1 MVRHT
6 KKDIELHKPVFAM
19 TRTDLS
25 QNETKAYDT
34 LVTAVQMNLITTSMK
49 GKTSGAQDSILN
61 SRQTKHAQAALRNI
75 RLACSGGTSIVPT
88 ISTKFW
94 NETIDLM
101 RITHKVDERKISKVE
116 KFLTRMTTEELSVC
130 GCCGIELQTLFLLPC
145 ACQICTE
152 CMNPSTNQCVSCK
165 KEFDI
170 DDFQRLQPGL
180 DYTWKWNIT
189 EAQKQREETQNMEQ
203 SIRESLIT
211 GQERRPNL
219 WQDNNAGHNADHGE
233 NNNDQGAPR
242 NRLQQQR
249 RRRRNEPHVCIY
261 PDIYG
266 DGRCKICF
274 ETHPCNF
281 MQRHKCDICHN
292 VAEECPKEESKAFY
306 IIEKL
311 LNLWS
316 LYQHRGI
323 DIVTGKEK
331 RPLKVLI
338 FTQFQQVSNLV
349 GDRLIRRFGT
359 ACIAEYWGTTRNAEL
374 ERFRSVTDCF
384 CMLLNR
390 DGSHGL
396 NLSFVTHIFFLDE
409 ILGELCSTTYVV
421 RLSLSSSTPIDKFH
435 FGVLDKSLESQVV
448 SRAYRMGATENVFV
462 EQLVSRHTIEELIVL
477 MNKREEKKHDLL
489 YANSKDMEKFESEYY
504 DSKCLVPRED
514 ENKVDPNAKV
524 RYILSNMKL
533 IRPNHMTYKKRRNN
547 LIHSKRGK
555 KRIRFADDTA
565 K

>member
-6 KKDIELHKPVFAM
+6 KKDVELHKPVFAM

-25 QNETKAYDT
+25 KSETRAYDT

-49 GKTSGAQDSILN
+49 GKTSGAQDSLLN
-61 SRQTKHAQAALRNI
+61 SRQTKHAHAALRNI

-88 ISTKFW
+88 LSTKFW

-101 RITHKVDERKISKVE
+101 RTKHKVDELKMSKVE

-130 GCCGIELQTLFLLPC
+130 GCCGVELQTLFLLPC
-145 ACQICTE
+145 TCQICTE

-170 DDFQRLQPGL
+170 DDFQILQPGL
-180 DYTWKWNIT
+180 EYTWKWNLV
-189 EAQKQREETQNMEQ
+189 EAQKQREESQNMEESVRASL
-203 SIRESLIT
+203 SI

-219 WQDNNAGHNADHGE
+219 WQHNNAVQNADQGENDNN
-233 NNNDQGAPR
+233 QGAPR

-249 RRRRNEPHVCIY
+249 RRRRNEPHVCTY
-261 PDIYG
+261 PDIHAG
-266 DGRCKICF
+266 GTCKICF
-274 ETHPCNF
+274 EIHPCNF
-281 MQRHKCDICHN
+281 MQRKKCDICHN

-316 LYQHRGI
+316 LYQNRGI
-323 DIVTGKEK
+323 DIMTGKDK

-359 ACIAEYWGTTRNAEL
+359 ACIAEYWGITRNVEL
-374 ERFRSVTDCF
+374 ERFRSMTDCF

-396 NLSFVTHIFFLDE
+396 NLSFVTHILFLDE
-409 ILGELCSTTYVV
+409 ILGEL
-421 RLSLSSSTPIDKFH
+421 
-435 FGVLDKSLESQVV
+435 
-448 SRAYRMGATENVFV
+448 
-462 EQLVSRHTIEELIVL
+462 
-477 MNKREEKKHDLL
+477 
-489 YANSKDMEKFESEYY
+489 
-504 DSKCLVPRED
+504 
-514 ENKVDPNAKV
+514 
-524 RYILSNMKL
+524 
-533 IRPNHMTYKKRRNN
+533 
-547 LIHSKRGK
+547 
-555 KRIRFADDTA
+555 
-565 K
+565 